1 MHKNFCI
8 RFSKSFFSYYFLLVH
23 CSKISDFRLPVH
35 LPLEPP
41 CSVLC
46 GLLTWLIFSQFSPEC
61 SPLPHSAA
69 PREAHISPPPP
80 SPSTSCSSAFLLPTN
95 IFCCYG
101 NREAVL
107 EGGGVL
113 EQSHC
118 WPWSGR
124 ELVGGQGRGRKGGE
138 TRELRIWTQPA
149 PDGERDFSTPSM
161 REREGRGR
169 AAQCQAGLAA
179 ASFRW
184 LNRRRLSGR
193 PPVVREPSSQAA
205 CNLSLIC
212 HWGS

>member
-1 MHKNFCI
+1 MH
-8 RFSKSFFSYYFLLVH
+8 LG
-23 CSKISDFRLPVH
+23 
-35 LPLEPP
+35 LEPP
-41 CSVLC
+41 CPSMFC
-46 GLLTWLIFSQFSPEC
+46 GLLTCLLCPQFSPEC

-124 ELVGGQGRGRKGGE
+124 ELVGGRDGGRKRGE
-138 TRELRIWTQPA
+138 RRELRIRTQPV

-161 REREGRGR
+161 RGRQGRGR
-169 AAQCQAGLAA
+169 AAQCQAGSAA

-193 PPVVREPSSQAA
+193 P
-205 CNLSLIC
+205 L
-212 HWGS
+212 W

>member
-1 MHKNFCI
+1 M
-8 RFSKSFFSYYFLLVH
+8 
-23 CSKISDFRLPVH
+23 ISGCQCTLALSLPV
-35 LPLEPP
+35 LP
-41 CSVLC
+41 CSV
-46 GLLTWLIFSQFSPEC
+46 GSSPAFFAP
-61 SPLPHSAA
+61 SFHLSAPPPHSAA
-69 PREAHISPPPP
+69 PREARVSPPPP
-80 SPSTSCSSAFLLPTN
+80 SPSTSCSSAFVLPTT

-124 ELVGGQGRGRKGGE
+124 ELVGGRDGGRKRGE
-138 TRELRIWTQPA
+138 RRELRIRTQPA

-161 REREGRGR
+161 RGRQGRGR
-169 AAQCQAGLAA
+169 AAQCQAGSAA

-193 PPVVREPSSQAA
+193 P
-205 CNLSLIC
+205 L
-212 HWGS
+212 W